1 MNIGFIGFGSMA
13 KAIAKGLKNQ
23 NKYQLFASSPSLT
36 TGINQDGIHTFCDN
50 NELIKQVNL
59 IILAVKPAQMDK
71 VIQEISRELSN
82 SCLLISVAAGLTIE
96 WFNQRLSKPQAII
109 RAMPNTPASIG
120 LAATPL
126 FANSLVDLNQKH
138 LAETLFSSIGIT
150 QWINEEQEMNLY
162 TALSG
167 SGPAYVYSFIESL
180 IKGANALGL
189 DTDTARL
196 FALQTCK
203 GALKLAETSNLEISD
218 LKNQVISPGGT
229 TAAALNKLDPMLEK
243 LVYSALEA
251 AQKRAEELGALYT
264 TT

>member
-13 KAIAKGLKNQ
+13 KAIAKGLKN
-23 NKYQLFASSPSLT
+23 KYELFASAPSLT
-36 TGINQDGIHTFCDN
+36 KGINQEGIHTFFDN
-50 NELIKQVNL
+50 NELIKQADL

-71 VIQEISRELSN
+71 VIQEINSELSN
-82 SCLLISVAAGLTIE
+82 SCLLISIAAGLNLE
-96 WFNQRLSKPQAII
+96 WFKHRFSKPQALI

-126 FANSLVDLNQKH
+126 LANSLVDLNQKQI
-138 LAETLFSSIGIT
+138 AETLFATIGIT
-150 QWINEEQEMNLY
+150 QWINEEKEMDIY

-167 SGPAYVYSFIESL
+167 SGPAYVFSFIESL
-180 IKGANALGL
+180 IKGAITLGL
-189 DTDTARL
+189 ETETARQ

-203 GALKLAETSNLEISD
+203 GALKLAETSHLDISN

-229 TAAALNKLDPMLEK
+229 TAAALNKLEPKLEQ

-251 AQKRAEELGALYT
+251 AQKRAGELGALYT
-264 TT
+264 TAT